1 METICPSICSISRP
15 WSAKSPLP
23 VDVRRSQ
30 RSLLI
35 KLHID
40 SMGPS
45 SAVGGKDEKKNRR
58 GSSASTR
65 KIEDDPD
72 LRHRTQMFLFIVANN
87 RWGEEMSHC
96 YVRQTGLWS
105 RSFGNQT
112 SVIISE
118 KDYVT
123 VKKKKMLASSSL
135 AFTGSQSFHTY
146 NFSFFYD

>member
-1 METICPSICSISRP
+1 
-15 WSAKSPLP
+15 
-23 VDVRRSQ
+23 
-30 RSLLI
+30 
-35 KLHID
+35 
-40 SMGPS
+40 
-45 SAVGGKDEKKNRR
+45 
-58 GSSASTR
+58 
-65 KIEDDPD
+65 
-72 LRHRTQMFLFIVANN
+72 
-87 RWGEEMSHC
+87 MSHC

-123 VKKKKMLASSSL
+123 VKKNILASSSL